1 MRWSRR
7 KNQNFFQNAI
17 NNSQYYKLRIS
28 SRYAKFQTIR
38 YAKFPINLQQKW
50 QSSICDNSWCG
61 CGVCGGTSW
70 SLRRCF
76 GRLVFF
82 KFFEKKIAVSRQQ
95 QQTES
100 IQIKTVSIELSIQ
113 QTSISIQQQSVSIEV
128 SILQKTVSRDN
139 EDGDSGQGECPS
151 PRRQT

>member
-1 MRWSRR
+1 M
-7 KNQNFFQNAI
+7 
-17 NNSQYYKLRIS
+17 
-28 SRYAKFQTIR
+28 
-38 YAKFPINLQQKW
+38 
-50 QSSICDNSWCG
+50 
-61 CGVCGGTSW
+61 
-70 SLRRCF
+70 
-76 GRLVFF
+76 FF

-151 PRRQT
+151 P